1 MELALFIWVA
11 NVLPSVSVLFVLIM
25 VLIGLYCL
33 IKILWASCNSDCEYT
48 KKYMPDSY
56 AKAMEVWKMKWIKKP
71 AAAVII
77 IGVIVS
83 LIPTEKTM
91 YLMLA
96 GFAGQKVVQ
105 SEAADKVVQIIN
117 KKLDEYLVE
126 AEKKL
131 NK

>member
-1 MELALFIWVA
+1 MELALFIWVV
-11 NVLPSVSVLFVLIM
+11 NVLPSVSGLLVGVM
-25 VLIGLYCL
+25 VLIGLYCFV
-33 IKILWASCNSDCEYT
+33 KILWASCNSDVEYT
-48 KKYMPDSY
+48 KKYIPDSY
-56 AKAMEVWKMKWIKKP
+56 AKAIEVWKMKWIKKP

-96 GFAGQKVVQ
+96 GYTGQRIVQ

>member
-11 NVLPSVSVLFVLIM
+11 DVLPSVSVLFVLIM

-96 GFAGQKVVQ
+96 GYTGQRIVQ